1 MLIKGVKSIKEI
13 YWTLVVSHLVYIV
26 PPPSYTTVIVLSK
39 TLNWVCRS
47 RHRVD

>member
-26 PPPSYTTVIVLSK
+26 PPPFIHYRHSLIKNSK
-39 TLNWVCRS
+39 LGLQV
-47 RHRVD
+47 